1 VVEKC
6 LKAMFF
12 YCCGISGGLLS
23 SHDVTELATKLREK
37 TSPPNDTDMQ
47 SVRRIAGYYLS
58 TRYPNRQPSHIVP
71 AEAFNENEAKLAVDA
86 ASKVYALVE
95 KRHGAM

>member
-1 VVEKC
+1 
-6 LKAMFF
+6 MFF
-12 YCCGISGGLLS
+12 HCCGISGGLLI

-37 TSPPNDTDMQ
+37 TSLLNDTDMQ
-47 SVRRIAGYYLS
+47 SVRRIAGYFLS
-58 TRYPNRQPSHIVP
+58 TRYPNRQRSHIVP

-95 KRHGAM
+95 KRRGAM